1 MTLRMHLNAS
11 SKGRS
16 LLSYG
21 DMSVLSFHATKVFNT
36 FEGGAI
42 IFRDTKL
49 KQRIDRLKNFGI
61 ADELTVTAPGINGKM
76 SELNAAFRFSS
87 VETY

>member
-1 MTLRMHLNAS
+1 HCYSNPCEVEAIQEIADNYGLRVIYDAAHAFGVNY
-11 SKGRS
+11 KGRS

-21 DMSVLSFHATKVFNT
+21 DMSVLSVHATKVFNT

-42 IFRDTKL
+42 ICQDAKL

-61 ADELTVTAPGINGKM
+61 ADELTV
-76 SELNAAFRFSS
+76 
-87 VETY
+87 